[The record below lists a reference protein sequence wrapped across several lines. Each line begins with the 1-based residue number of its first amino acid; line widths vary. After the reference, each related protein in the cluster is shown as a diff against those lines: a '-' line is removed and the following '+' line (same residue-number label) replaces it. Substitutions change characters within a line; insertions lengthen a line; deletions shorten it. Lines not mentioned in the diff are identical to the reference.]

1 MFVLGGS
8 RGRQSLTVEA
18 LTEGWGEEEEEKK
31 EVEEEATHSPFLS
44 TAVLPTNIRAMGG
57 Q

>member
-31 EVEEEATHSPFLS
+31 EVEEEEGKDLRVRMT
-44 TAVLPTNIRAMGG
+44 VRKGEEKR
-57 Q
+57 